1 MALIPSLKT
10 SIHVP
15 NQPSNSKPWY
25 GLEASLISAKTASP
39 LSTAK
44 QIVPEI
50 LGIPIDLGRW
60 EIFSVSW
67 TEVARLPSRHDA
79 TDFRFPST
87 KLASDMDSDVGDS
100 MRLTRDSVD
109 LKPLQL
115 LNRMSYKGAPLVNRD
130 GFYIKIPDKEDG
142 QSSKGELVYHPERPW
157 DEMKIDVDN
166 MVSTASHF
174 EMLSEAER
182 LRQNP
187 WCEEQG
193 DESDEDWASCDE
205 RQPQHEQPGEGSD
218 DAWTSCNER

>member
-1 MALIPSLKT
+1 
-10 SIHVP
+10 
-15 NQPSNSKPWY
+15 
-25 GLEASLISAKTASP
+25 
-39 LSTAK
+39 
-44 QIVPEI
+44 
-50 LGIPIDLGRW
+50 
-60 EIFSVSW
+60 
-67 TEVARLPSRHDA
+67 
-79 TDFRFPST
+79 
-87 KLASDMDSDVGDS
+87 MDSDVGDS

-115 LNRMSYKGAPLVNRD
+115 LNRMSYKGAPLGNRD

-187 WCEEQG
+187 RCEEQR